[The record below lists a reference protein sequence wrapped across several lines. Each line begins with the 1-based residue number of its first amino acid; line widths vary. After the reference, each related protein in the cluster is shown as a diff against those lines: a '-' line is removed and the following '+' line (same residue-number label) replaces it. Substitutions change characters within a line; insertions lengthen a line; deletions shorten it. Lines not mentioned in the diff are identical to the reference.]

1 MAALEQKK
9 SYFVAKD
16 FKGINVTNNRTAIGE
31 GEFSWA
37 ENTQPI
43 GFGNVKIVNAPDTI
57 ANVSFANTVT
67 YMAAANIQNT
77 EFLFAFQEDGS
88 AQYVNIENN
97 TQGNLAAANTFSNS
111 NVQIVQWKNERIL
124 IIDPA
129 NAYKTWDGTNLV
141 DIGSVASVTI
151 NDGGSNYTN
160 VTVTFSAPD
169 QTGGVQATGEAVT
182 LANTIAQIIVTEAGT
197 GYTAA
202 PSITITD
209 AGGSNANA
217 TCTIFNQS
225 GTGIA
230 TFSGRTWISEERTVY
245 YSAAD
250 TYNDFINVSA
260 GFLTLTDSTLRTNI
274 ATIIAANNFL
284 YLFGEDSI
292 NVFSDVRVNSVTGET
307 LFTNTNVSASIG
319 SGFKYAIFPYFR
331 SMLFL
336 NRYGVYALVGATTTK
351 ISDSIDGVFTDID
364 FSLPITSG
372 QVLINNILCAA
383 WTFVYNDAGT
393 PRTIQLVFFDRKW
406 FITSQGSTITR
417 TASVTLAGNII
428 MYGTTGTDLI
438 KFYSNSAS
446 GIDWELETALWP
458 MGDPIR
464 DKQALKVGVEA
475 TLGSGFASM
484 QAFIDSEN
492 QQSAAID
499 FANTVFWVNNSGTV
513 IPWINNSS
521 QQIGWTSQG
530 GSVTSGYFL
539 YRSDAK
545 MYGKYLGLTLT
556 GNTTPFTIN
565 GFQLEHELR
574 ARF

>member
-31 GEFSWA
+31 GEFAWL

-43 GFGNVKIVNAPDTI
+43 GFGNVRIVNAPDTI
-57 ANVSFANTVT
+57 DTVTFANTVT
-67 YMAAANIQNT
+67 YMASANIQNT

-129 NAYKTWDGTNLV
+129 NGYKTWDGTNLV

-160 VTVTFSAPD
+160 VTVSFSAPD
-169 QTGGVQATGEAVT
+169 QTGGEQAAGEAVT
-182 LANTIAQIIVTEAGT
+182 LANTIVEILVTEAGT
-197 GYTAA
+197 GYTS
-202 PSITITD
+202 PPTITITD

-230 TFSGRTWISEERTVY
+230 TFSGRAWISEERTVY

-250 TYNDFINVSA
+250 SYNDFINVSS

-284 YLFGEDSI
+284 YIFGEDSI

-336 NRYGVYALVGATTTK
+336 NRYGVYALVGATTSK
-351 ISDSIDGVFTDID
+351 ISDSIDGVFTVID

-406 FITSQGSTITR
+406 FVTSQGSTITR
-417 TASVTLAGNII
+417 TASATLAGNII

-438 KFYSNSAS
+438 KFYSNTTT

-464 DKQALKVGVEA
+464 DKQALKVGLEA
-475 TLGSGFASM
+475 TLGGSFASL

-499 FANTVFWVNNSGTV
+499 FANTIFWVNNVGTV
-513 IPWINNSS
+513 IPWINTSS

-545 MYGKYLGLTLT
+545 MYGKYLGLTVT

>member
-31 GEFSWA
+31 GEFAWL

-43 GFGNVKIVNAPDTI
+43 GFGNVRIVNAPDTI
-57 ANVSFANTVT
+57 DTVTFANTVT
-67 YMAAANIQNT
+67 YMASANIQNT

-129 NAYKTWDGTNLV
+129 NGYKTWDGTNLV

-160 VTVTFSAPD
+160 VTVSFSAPN
-169 QTGGVQATGEAVT
+169 QTGGEQAAGEAVT
-182 LANTIAQIIVTEAGT
+182 LANTIVEILVTEAGT
-197 GYTAA
+197 GYTS
-202 PSITITD
+202 PPTITITD

-230 TFSGRTWISEERTVY
+230 TFSGRAWISEERTVY

-250 TYNDFINVSA
+250 SYNDFINVSS

-284 YLFGEDSI
+284 YIFGEDSI

-336 NRYGVYALVGATTTK
+336 NRYGVYALVGATTSK
-351 ISDSIDGVFTDID
+351 ISDSIDGVFTAID

-406 FITSQGSTITR
+406 FVTSQGSTITR
-417 TASVTLAGNII
+417 TASATLAGNII

-438 KFYSNSAS
+438 KFYSNTTT

-464 DKQALKVGVEA
+464 DKQALKVGLEA
-475 TLGSGFASM
+475 TLGGAFASL

-499 FANTVFWVNNSGTV
+499 FANTVFWVNNSNTV

-545 MYGKYLGLTLT
+545 MYGKYLGLTVT

>member
-31 GEFSWA
+31 GEFAWL
-37 ENTQPI
+37 ENAQPI
-43 GFGNVKIVNAPDTI
+43 GFGNVKIVNAPDTQ
-57 ANVSFANTVT
+57 ANVTFANTVS
-67 YMAAANIQNT
+67 YMAAANINNT
-77 EFLFAFQEDGS
+77 EFQFAFQEDGS

-97 TQGNLAAANTFSNS
+97 TLGNLATSGTFSNS

-124 IIDPA
+124 IIDP
-129 NAYKTWDGTNLV
+129 NNGYKTWDGTNLV
-141 DIGSVASVTI
+141 DIGSVGTVTI
-151 NDGGSNYTN
+151 NDGGTNYTN

-169 QTGGVQATGEAVT
+169 QTGGVLAKGEAVT
-182 LANTIAQIIVTEAGT
+182 LGNTIVQILVTEPGT

-202 PSITITD
+202 PTITITD
-209 AGGSNANA
+209 PGGSNANV
-217 TCTIFNQS
+217 TCTLFNQS

-245 YSAAD
+245 YSAVD
-250 TYNDFINVSA
+250 KYNDFINVSS
-260 GFLTLTDSTLRTNI
+260 GFITLTDSTLRTNI

-284 YLFGEDSI
+284 YIFGEDSI

-351 ISDSIDGVFTDID
+351 ISDSIDDIFTDID
-364 FSLPITSG
+364 FSEPITAG

-383 WTFVYNDAGT
+383 WTFTYNDAGT
-393 PRTIQLVFFDRKW
+393 PRKVQLVFFDRKW
-406 FITSQGSTITR
+406 FITSQGDNITF
-417 TASVTLAGNII
+417 TASATLDGNIL
-428 MYGTTGTDLI
+428 MYGTTGTDFV
-438 KFYSNSAS
+438 KFYSNSTT

-464 DKQALKVGVEA
+464 DKQALKVGIEA
-475 TLGSGFASM
+475 TLGTGFASL

-492 QQSAAID
+492 QQSPAID
-499 FANTVFWVNNSGTV
+499 FANTVFWVNNLGNV

-539 YRSDAK
+539 YKSDAK
-545 MYGKYLGLTLT
+545 MYGKYLGLTVT

>member
-31 GEFSWA
+31 GEFSWL

-57 ANVSFANTVT
+57 DTVTFANTVT

-129 NAYKTWDGTNLV
+129 NGYKTWDGTNLV
-141 DIGSVASVTI
+141 SIGSIGSVTI
-151 NDGGSNYTN
+151 NDPGTGYSNAN
-160 VTVTFSAPD
+160 VSISAPD
-169 QTGGVQATGEAVT
+169 ETGGEPAVGEVV
-182 LANTIAQIIVTEAGT
+182 LLSNTVAQVILTEPGT
-197 GYTAA
+197 GYTS
-202 PSITITD
+202 PPTITINDPTG
-209 AGGSNANA
+209 ANANV
-217 TCTIFNQS
+217 TCTLFNQS

-284 YLFGEDSI
+284 YIFGEDSI

-351 ISDSIDGVFTDID
+351 ISDSIDDVFTDID

-417 TASVTLAGNII
+417 TASATLAGNII

-438 KFYSNSAS
+438 KFYSNNTT

>member
-31 GEFSWA
+31 GEFAWL

-43 GFGNVKIVNAPDTI
+43 GFGNVRIVNAPDTI
-57 ANVSFANTVT
+57 DTVTFANTVT
-67 YMAAANIQNT
+67 YMASANIQNT

-88 AQYVNIENN
+88 AQFVNIENN

-129 NAYKTWDGTNLV
+129 NGYKTWDGTNLV

-160 VTVTFSAPD
+160 VTVSFSAPD
-169 QTGGVQATGEAVT
+169 QTGGEQAAGEAVT
-182 LANTIAQIIVTEAGT
+182 LANTIVEILVTEAGT
-197 GYTAA
+197 GYTS
-202 PSITITD
+202 PPTITITD

-230 TFSGRTWISEERTVY
+230 TFSGRAWISEERTVY

-250 TYNDFINVSA
+250 SYNDFINVSS

-284 YLFGEDSI
+284 YIFGEDSI

-336 NRYGVYALVGATTTK
+336 NRYGVYALVGATTSK
-351 ISDSIDGVFTDID
+351 ISDSIDGVFTAID

-406 FITSQGSTITR
+406 FVTSQGSTITR
-417 TASVTLAGNII
+417 TASATLAGNII

-438 KFYSNSAS
+438 KFYSNTTT

-464 DKQALKVGVEA
+464 DKQALKVGLEA
-475 TLGSGFASM
+475 TLGGAFASL

-499 FANTVFWVNNSGTV
+499 FANTVFWVNNSNTV
-513 IPWINNSS
+513 IPWINNNS

-545 MYGKYLGLTLT
+545 MYGKYLGLTVT

>member
-1 MAALEQKK
+1 
-9 SYFVAKD
+9 V
-16 FKGINVTNNRTAIGE
+16 V
-31 GEFSWA
+31 A

-43 GFGNVKIVNAPDTI
+43 GFGNVRIVNAPDTI
-57 ANVSFANTVT
+57 DTVTFANTVT

-129 NAYKTWDGTNLV
+129 NGYKTWDGTNLV
-141 DIGSVASVTI
+141 SIGSIGSVTI
-151 NDGGSNYTN
+151 NDPGTGYSNAN
-160 VTVTFSAPD
+160 VSISAPD
-169 QTGGVQATGEAVT
+169 ETGGEPAVGEVV
-182 LANTIAQIIVTEAGT
+182 LLSNTVAQVILTEPGT
-197 GYTAA
+197 GYTS
-202 PSITITD
+202 PPTITINDPT
-209 AGGSNANA
+209 GFKRQRNLYV
-217 TCTIFNQS
+217 IQS
-225 GTGIA
+225 IGHWH
-230 TFSGRTWISEERTVY
+230 SYVSQGRTWISEERTVY

-250 TYNDFINVSA
+250 TYNDFINVSS

-284 YLFGEDSI
+284 YIFGEDSI

-351 ISDSIDGVFTDID
+351 ISDSIDDVFTDID

-417 TASVTLAGNII
+417 TASATLAGNII

-438 KFYSNSAS
+438 KFYSNNTT

>member
-9 SYFVAKD
+9 SYFVSKD

-31 GEFSWA
+31 GEFAWL

-43 GFGNVKIVNAPDTI
+43 GFGNVRIVNAPDTI
-57 ANVSFANTVT
+57 DTVTFANTVT
-67 YMAAANIQNT
+67 YMASANIQNT

-129 NAYKTWDGTNLV
+129 NGYKTWDGTNLV

-160 VTVTFSAPD
+160 VTVSFSAPN
-169 QTGGVQATGEAVT
+169 QTGGEQAAGEAVT
-182 LANTIAQIIVTEAGT
+182 LANTIVEILVTEAGT
-197 GYTAA
+197 GYTS
-202 PSITITD
+202 PPTITITD

-230 TFSGRTWISEERTVY
+230 TFSGRAWISEERTVY

-250 TYNDFINVSA
+250 SYNDFINVSS

-284 YLFGEDSI
+284 YIFGEDSI

-336 NRYGVYALVGATTTK
+336 NRYGVYALVGATTSK
-351 ISDSIDGVFTDID
+351 ISDSIDGVFTGID

-406 FITSQGSTITR
+406 FVTSQGSTITR
-417 TASVTLAGNII
+417 TASATLAGNII

-438 KFYSNSAS
+438 KFYSNTTT

-464 DKQALKVGVEA
+464 DKQALKVGLEA
-475 TLGSGFASM
+475 TLGGAFASL

-499 FANTVFWVNNSGTV
+499 FANTVFWVNNVGTV

-545 MYGKYLGLTLT
+545 MYGKYLGLTVT

>member
-16 FKGINVTNNRTAIGE
+16 FKGINSTNNRTAIGE
-31 GEFSWA
+31 GEFSWL

-43 GFGNVKIVNAPDTI
+43 GFGNVRIVNAPDTI
-57 ANVSFANTVT
+57 DTVTFANTVT
-67 YMAAANIQNT
+67 YMASANIQNT
-77 EFLFAFQEDGS
+77 EFLFAFQQDGS

-129 NAYKTWDGTNLV
+129 NGYKTWDGTNLV
-141 DIGSVASVTI
+141 SIGSIGSVTI
-151 NDGGSNYTN
+151 NDPGTGYSNAN
-160 VTVTFSAPD
+160 VSISAPD
-169 QTGGVQATGEAVT
+169 ETGGEPAVGEVV
-182 LANTIAQIIVTEAGT
+182 LLSNTVAQVILTEPGT
-197 GYTAA
+197 GYTS
-202 PSITITD
+202 PPTITINDPT
-209 AGGSNANA
+209 GSNANV
-217 TCTIFNQS
+217 TCTLFSQS

-250 TYNDFINVSA
+250 TYNDFINVSS

-284 YLFGEDSI
+284 YIFGEDSI

-406 FITSQGSTITR
+406 FVTSQGSTITR
-417 TASVTLAGNII
+417 TASATLAGNII

-438 KFYSNSAS
+438 KFYSNSTT

-475 TLGSGFASM
+475 TLTNEFAAFK
-484 QAFIDSEN
+484 AFIDSEN
-492 QQSAAID
+492 QQSNEID
-499 FANTVFWVNNSGTV
+499 FANTILWTNTSGTV
-513 IPWINNSS
+513 IPWINNINV
-521 QQIGWTSQG
+521 QIGWTGQG
-530 GSVTSGYFL
+530 PVTSGYFL
-539 YRSDAK
+539 YRADAK
-545 MYGKYLGLTLT
+545 MYGKYLGLTMS
-556 GNTTPFTIN
+556 GTTVPFTIN